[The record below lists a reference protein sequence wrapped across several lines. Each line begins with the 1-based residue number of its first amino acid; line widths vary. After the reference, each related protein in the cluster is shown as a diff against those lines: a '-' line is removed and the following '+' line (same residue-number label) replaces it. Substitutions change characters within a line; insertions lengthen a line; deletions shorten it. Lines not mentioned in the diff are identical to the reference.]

1 MCNRKNK
8 EWHFQFARSITCMI
22 MPTLYFIGEQEKVA
36 YKSVLENVI

>member
-8 EWHFQFARSITCMI
+8 EWHFLFATSITCMI
-22 MPTLYFIGEQEKVA
+22 MPTQYFIGEQEKVD